1 MTSTTLHR
9 FIDIGKPVRCLL
21 EMTARAVC
29 MEGFG
34 NRTGCMAAE
43 TGVVFYLQVFVM
55 LHHIR
60 LKIVIMA
67 LAASDRSAF
76 TFLNTGMTASA

>member
-1 MTSTTLHR
+1 MTGAALHR
-9 FIDIGKPVRCLL
+9 FIGIDKPIRCLL
-21 EMTARAVC
+21 EMTTRAVC
-29 MEGFG
+29 MEGLR
-34 NRTGCMAAE
+34 NRTRRMAAE

-67 LAASDRSAF
+67 LGTSDRSPF